1 MNPAHI
7 YPGIDQDH
15 YGGMTPIGRIIRDAW
30 VFQLLPETESCA
42 GWSHDRLQELY
53 DRVAQAWQPYGQLAS
68 RLPEDLRAR
77 HERIY
82 AEAIRRARALGW
94 DAELGDDE

>member
-1 MNPAHI
+1 MNPAPI

-30 VFQLLPETESCA
+30 VFQLLPETETCA

-53 DRVAQAWQPYGQLAS
+53 DQVAQAWQPYGQLAS
-68 RLPEDLRAR
+68 RLPEELRAR

-82 AEAIRRARALGW
+82 AEAIRCARERGW
-94 DAELGDDE
+94 NAELGDDE